1 VRLKECESKDL
12 VSAWASLRRETP
24 LIFHVTNAVA
34 TALSA
39 NVCLAIGASPLM
51 SQYPEETEELIGI
64 ARGFLVNLGTPS
76 AAALETVERGMRAA
90 CSKAPGAAPFTLLD
104 PVGYGASRFRVESAD
119 ALLNRYSFSV
129 VKGNA
134 GEISLLAKVGGATK
148 GVDAASAGD
157 LRKGVLTLARERQ
170 CVVCATGETD
180 FLSDGESVAFVRGGS
195 ALLPALS
202 GSGCV
207 VGTIV
212 LSVAA
217 ACGDAVLGTL
227 CGLAAMGI
235 ASERAE
241 KKCGGSGTFAAF
253 LLDELY
259 ALRPEDFEN
268 SRPRWFF

>member
-1 VRLKECESKDL
+1 MFLKECDSKDL
-12 VSAWASLRRETP
+12 ADAWASLRKENP

-76 AAALETVERGMRAA
+76 SAALETVERGMKAA
-90 CSKAPGAAPFTLLD
+90 RSKAPEASPFTLLD
-104 PVGYGASRFRVESAD
+104 PVGYGASRFRVESTD
-119 ALLNRYSFSV
+119 ALLDRYSFSI

-148 GVDAASAGD
+148 GVDAASTGD
-157 LRKGVLTLARERQ
+157 LRKGVLTLARERR
-170 CVVCATGETD
+170 CVACATGETD
-180 FLSDGESVAFVRGGS
+180 FLSDGESAALVRGGS
-195 ALLPALS
+195 ALLPVLS

-207 VGTIV
+207 VGTII
-212 LSVAA
+212 LSVTA

-227 CGLAAMGI
+227 CGLAAMGV

-241 KKCGGSGTFAAF
+241 KKCAGSGTFAAA
-253 LLDELY
+253 LLDELNT
-259 ALRPEDFEN
+259 LRPEDFQN
-268 SRPRWFF
+268 SRTRWSL